1 MRWHNLK
8 LREMFGHNFSLVVL
22 QRLKKSYASL
32 KETFLTFAATLKNF
46 VNFNR
51 VSDKPLLYFLL
62 H

>member
-8 LREMFGHNFSLVVL
+8 LREMFGHNFFLVVL

-32 KETFLTFAATLKNF
+32 KEIFLTFAAILKNF
-46 VNFNR
+46 INFKR
-51 VSDKPLLYFLL
+51 VSDKPLLYLLL